1 MNFDNTSFNQEASMN
16 RTDWEF
22 EYTAIMLARAAEAK
36 KAYRQERA
44 DWWDA
49 EQKKLMAEVR
59 ESGLEINESVASQ
72 YATSATRGPQ
82 LSVRHDLQQKLA
94 ECHTKI
100 REHLSAVRE
109 YDGWAQVLN
118 ANPEAR
124 LKLKHSDW
132 LFFFAEN

>member
-1 MNFDNTSFNQEASMN
+1 MN

-22 EYTAIMLARAAEAK
+22 EYTAKTLADAAVAK

-44 DWWDA
+44 DWWEA

-82 LSVRHDLQQKLA
+82 LSVRSDLQQKLA

-109 YDGWAQVLN
+109 YDGWAQVLT

-124 LKLKHSDW
+124 LKLKHGDW
-132 LFFFAEN
+132 LFFFAAN